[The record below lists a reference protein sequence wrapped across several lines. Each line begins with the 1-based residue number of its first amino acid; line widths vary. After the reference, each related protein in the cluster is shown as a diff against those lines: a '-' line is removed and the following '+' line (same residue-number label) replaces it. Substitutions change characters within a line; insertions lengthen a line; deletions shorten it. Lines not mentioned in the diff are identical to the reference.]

1 MFHAEFGQTPEQLF
15 ARFDYTPVAAASL
28 AQVFRAHT
36 HNGREVAIK
45 VQYADLASRFAG
57 DFGTI
62 QLLQSAVK
70 RVHKSYN
77 FSWILDE
84 VRTNL
89 EQELD
94 FLNEGRNGERCAAD
108 LRRHGGRSLRDV
120 HVPTVYWEL
129 TTRRILT
136 TEWIE
141 GYKCTDAKRL
151 AADGLRVADIDR
163 KLFDTFAEQIFGTG
177 FVHADPHP
185 GNGRSCCECFVQINN
200 GFGLSLNSFR
210 ASQQRRQGGHYLAGP
225 RPVRIFTAE
234 GAPIAVPVLGGA
246 RSEGCGENGKVRK
259 GAWR

>member
-1 MFHAEFGQTPEQLF
+1 MFAAEFGRTPEQLF
-15 ARFDYTPVAAASL
+15 AQFDYNPVAAASL
-28 AQVFRAHT
+28 AQVFRART
-36 HNGREVAIK
+36 LDGRDVAVK

-70 RVHKSYN
+70 RVHKAYN

-94 FLNEGRNGERCAAD
+94 FLNEAKNGERCAVD
-108 LRRHGGRSLRDV
+108 IRQQGGRLRRYV
-120 HVPTVYWEL
+120 HVPRICWDL

-136 TEWIE
+136 TDWIE
-141 GYKCTDAKRL
+141 GYKCTDLKRL
-151 AADGLRVADIDR
+151 AADGLNVADVDR

-185 GNGRSCCECFVQINN
+185 GNGKRNELDDFCGWCMFNT
-200 GFGLSLNSFR
+200 SL
-210 ASQQRRQGGHYLAGP
+210 
-225 RPVRIFTAE
+225 
-234 GAPIAVPVLGGA
+234 
-246 RSEGCGENGKVRK
+246 
-259 GAWR
+259 